1 MELNEDITSS
11 TGGPTDEGIAL
22 RSALDKLPDRDR
34 EIIMLD
40 VLGGYRSDEIA
51 QMLGMNA
58 NTVRSRKLRAF
69 ERIRAMLKED

>member
-1 MELNEDITSS
+1 MRNALN
-11 TGGPTDEGIAL
+11 
-22 RSALDKLPDRDR
+22 RLPEKDR

-40 VLGGYRSDEIA
+40 VLGGYRSDENA
-51 QMLGMNA
+51 AMLGMNP